1 MVELFH
7 SNLEKEI
14 DLYDNDMNALRVSL
28 LEFEDR
34 SEGMDFADL
43 AEKGIDKIQESP
55 YINRHFW
62 LYFLKYS
69 LYQLELSPLYQ

>member
-14 DLYDNDMNALRVSL
+14 DLYDNDMNALKVSY

-34 SEGMDFADL
+34 SD
-43 AEKGIDKIQESP
+43 GIDPIE
-55 YINRHFW
+55 
-62 LYFLKYS
+62 
-69 LYQLELSPLYQ
+69 